1 MSAAELIDENSEYI
15 KHYFKVRNMQDST
28 RKERIAAFKK
38 VQKVDYY
45 AFQKEDSYLCVPFY
59 SAKNKKSLLFA

>member
-38 VQKVDYY
+38 VQK
-45 AFQKEDSYLCVPFY
+45 
-59 SAKNKKSLLFA
+59 

>member
-1 MSAAELIDENSEYI
+1 MGNKTQYAFFSNYDEKFMSAAELIDENSEYI

-38 VQKVDYY
+38 DQKVAYY
-45 AFQKEDSYLCVPFY
+45 AYQKEDS
-59 SAKNKKSLLFA
+59 